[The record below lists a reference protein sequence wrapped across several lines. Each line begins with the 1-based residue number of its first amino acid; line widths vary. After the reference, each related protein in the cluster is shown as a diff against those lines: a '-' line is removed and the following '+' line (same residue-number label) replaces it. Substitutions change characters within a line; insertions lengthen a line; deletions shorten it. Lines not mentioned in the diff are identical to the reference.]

1 MNYTQ
6 NEKLLQVGE
15 ENLIIG
21 IDVGSKK
28 HYARAFDWRGIEY
41 SKKAFAFSNDVEGFA
56 GFLEWISAIQKRNG
70 KETVIP
76 GMEPTGHY
84 WFDLALFLRDNG
96 MNPVLVNPLHVK
108 RSKEL
113 DDYLPSK
120 NDIKDPKTIAK
131 LVIEGRYAF
140 PYLPEGIY
148 AEIRNASNMRFQ
160 VESELTRNKN
170 RIQRWFAIYFPEYTE
185 VYGSFDAISSMM
197 ILRQA
202 ALPCDIISLGVE
214 KINQI
219 WREAKLRAVGKKRAQ
234 TLVEAAK
241 RSIGHTEGLET
252 ARMEMSLLLKDY
264 DRLQTRLKQITELL
278 EKLVRQVPYAEKL
291 LLIKGI
297 GMKTVS
303 GFIAEVGDVNRFT
316 DAKQIQKL
324 AGQAIVGNSSGKH
337 NGKSRI
343 SKRGRK
349 RLRYLL
355 FEAALS
361 VTATNPEFREIHR
374 YYTSRETNPL
384 KKKQSLTVLSNKLIR
399 VFFTILKHG
408 TDYDAA
414 KLTSDI
420 RRPEKAPKAA

>member
-56 GFLEWISAIQKRNG
+56 GFLEWISDIQKKNG

-96 MNPVLVNPLHVK
+96 MKPVLVNPLHVK

-113 DDYLPSK
+113 DDHLPSK
-120 NDIKDPKTIAK
+120 NDMKDPKTIAK
-131 LVIEGRYAF
+131 LIIEGRYAF

-160 VESELTRNKN
+160 VEAELTRNKN
-170 RIQRWFAIYFPEYTE
+170 RIQRWFAIYPEYTE
-185 VYGSFDAISSMM
+185 VYGKFDAISSMM

-241 RSIGHTEGLET
+241 RSIGHTEGLDT
-252 ARMEMSLLLKDY
+252 ARMEMSLLLEDY
-264 DRLQTRLKQITELL
+264 DRLQNRLKKITELI

-291 LLIKGI
+291 LQIKGI

-303 GFIAEVGDVNRFT
+303 GFIAEVGDISRFT

-324 AGQAIVGNSSGKH
+324 AGQAIVENSSGKH

-361 VTATNPEFREIHR
+361 LTATNPEFREIHR
-374 YYTSRETNPL
+374 YYTNRETNPL

-399 VFFTILKHG
+399 VFYTILKNG
-408 TDYDAA
+408 TDYDPN

-420 RRPEKAPKAA
+420 RRPEKVPEAA

>member
-41 SKKAFAFSNDVEGFA
+41 SKKAFAFSNDVEGVA
-56 GFLEWISAIQKRNG
+56 GFLEWISAIRKKNG

-96 MNPVLVNPLHVK
+96 MKPVLVNPLHVK

-113 DDYLPSK
+113 DDHLPSK
-120 NDIKDPKTIAK
+120 NDKKDPKTIAK
-131 LVIEGRYAF
+131 LIIEGRYAF

-160 VESELTRNKN
+160 VEAELTRNKN

-185 VYGSFDAISSMM
+185 VYGSFDAISSLM

-202 ALPCDIISLGVE
+202 ALPCDIISLGDE

-241 RSIGHTEGLET
+241 RSIGHTEGLDT
-252 ARMEMSLLLKDY
+252 ARMEMSLLLEDY
-264 DRLQTRLKQITELL
+264 DRLQNRLKQITELL

-291 LLIKGI
+291 LQIKGI

-303 GFIAEVGDVNRFT
+303 GFIAEVGDISRFN

-324 AGQAIVGNSSGKH
+324 AGQAIVENSSGKY

-361 VTATNPEFREIHR
+361 LTATNSEFREIHR

-399 VFFTILKHG
+399 VFYTILKHG
-408 TDYDAA
+408 TDYDPA

-420 RRPEKAPKAA
+420 RRPDKVAA

>member
-41 SKKAFAFSNDVEGFA
+41 SKKAFAFSNDVEWFA
-56 GFLEWISAIQKRNG
+56 GFLEWISAIRKKNG

-96 MNPVLVNPLHVK
+96 MKPVLVNPLHVK

-113 DDYLPSK
+113 DDHLPSK
-120 NDIKDPKTIAK
+120 NDKKDPKTIAK
-131 LVIEGRYAF
+131 LIIEGRYAF

-160 VESELTRNKN
+160 VEAELIRNKN

-185 VYGSFDAISSMM
+185 VYGSFDAISSIM

-202 ALPCDIISLGVE
+202 ALPCDIISLGIE

-241 RSIGHTEGLET
+241 RSIGHTEGLDT
-252 ARMEMSLLLKDY
+252 ARMEMSLLLEDY
-264 DRLQTRLKQITELL
+264 DRLQNRLKQITELL

-291 LLIKGI
+291 LQIKGI

-303 GFIAEVGDVNRFT
+303 GFIAEVGDISRFN

-324 AGQAIVGNSSGKH
+324 AGQAIVENSSGKH

-361 VTATNPEFREIHR
+361 LTATNPEFREIHR

-399 VFFTILKHG
+399 VFYTILKHG
-408 TDYDAA
+408 TDYDPN

-420 RRPEKAPKAA
+420 RHPEKVSEAA

>member
-56 GFLEWISAIQKRNG
+56 GFLEWISAIRKKNG

-96 MNPVLVNPLHVK
+96 MKPVLVNPLHVK

-113 DDYLPSK
+113 DDHLPSK
-120 NDIKDPKTIAK
+120 NDKKDPKTIAK
-131 LVIEGRYAF
+131 LIIEGRYAF

-160 VESELTRNKN
+160 VEAELTRNKN

-185 VYGSFDAISSMM
+185 VYGSFDAISSIM

-202 ALPCDIISLGVE
+202 ALPCDIIDLGVE

-241 RSIGHTEGLET
+241 RSIGHTEGLDT
-252 ARMEMSLLLKDY
+252 ARMEMSLLLEDY
-264 DRLQTRLKQITELL
+264 DRLQNRLKQITEVL

-291 LLIKGI
+291 LQIKGI

-303 GFIAEVGDVNRFT
+303 GFIAEVGDISRFN

-324 AGQAIVGNSSGKH
+324 AGQAIVENSSGKH

-361 VTATNPEFREIHR
+361 LTATNPEFREIHR

-384 KKKQSLTVLSNKLIR
+384 KKKQSLMVLSNKLIR
-399 VFFTILKHG
+399 VFYTILKHG
-408 TDYDAA
+408 TDYDPA

-420 RRPEKAPKAA
+420 RRPEKVSEAA

>member
-56 GFLEWISAIQKRNG
+56 GFLEWISAIRKKNG

-96 MNPVLVNPLHVK
+96 MKPVLVNPLHVK

-113 DDYLPSK
+113 DDHLPSK
-120 NDIKDPKTIAK
+120 NDKKDPKTIAK
-131 LVIEGRYAF
+131 LIIEGRYAF

-160 VESELTRNKN
+160 VEAELTRNKN

-185 VYGSFDAISSMM
+185 VYGSFDAISSIM

-202 ALPCDIISLGVE
+202 ALPCDIISLGIE

-241 RSIGHTEGLET
+241 RSIGHTEGLDT
-252 ARMEMSLLLKDY
+252 ARMEMSLLLEDY
-264 DRLQTRLKQITELL
+264 DRLQNQLKQITELL

-291 LLIKGI
+291 LQIKGI

-303 GFIAEVGDVNRFT
+303 GFIAEVGDISRFN

-324 AGQAIVGNSSGKH
+324 AGQAIVENSSGKH

-361 VTATNPEFREIHR
+361 LTATNPEFREIHR

-399 VFFTILKHG
+399 VFYTILKHG
-408 TDYDAA
+408 TDYDPN

-420 RRPEKAPKAA
+420 RHPEKVSEAA

>member
-56 GFLEWISAIQKRNG
+56 GFLEWISAIRKKNG

-96 MNPVLVNPLHVK
+96 MKPVLVNPLHVK

-113 DDYLPSK
+113 DDHLPSK
-120 NDIKDPKTIAK
+120 NDKKDPKTIAK
-131 LVIEGRYAF
+131 LIIEGRYAF

-160 VESELTRNKN
+160 VEAELTRNKN

-185 VYGSFDAISSMM
+185 VYGSFDAISSLM

-202 ALPCDIISLGVE
+202 ALPCDIISLGDE

-241 RSIGHTEGLET
+241 RSIGHTEGLDT
-252 ARMEMSLLLKDY
+252 ARMEMSLLLEDY
-264 DRLQTRLKQITELL
+264 DRLQNRLKQITELL

-291 LLIKGI
+291 LQIKGI

-303 GFIAEVGDVNRFT
+303 GFIAEVGDISRFN

-324 AGQAIVGNSSGKH
+324 AGQAIVENSSGKH

-361 VTATNPEFREIHR
+361 LTATNSEFREIHR

-399 VFFTILKHG
+399 VFYTILKHG
-408 TDYDAA
+408 TDYDPA

-420 RRPEKAPKAA
+420 RRLEKVAA

>member
-56 GFLEWISAIQKRNG
+56 GFLEWISAIRKKNG

-84 WFDLALFLRDNG
+84 WFDLALFLRNNG
-96 MNPVLVNPLHVK
+96 MKPVLVNPLHVK

-113 DDYLPSK
+113 DDHLPSK
-120 NDIKDPKTIAK
+120 NDKKDPKTIAK
-131 LVIEGRYAF
+131 LIIEGRYAF

-160 VESELTRNKN
+160 VEAELTRNKN

-185 VYGSFDAISSMM
+185 VYGSFDAISSLM

-202 ALPCDIISLGVE
+202 ALPCDIISLGDE

-241 RSIGHTEGLET
+241 RSIGHTEGLDT
-252 ARMEMSLLLKDY
+252 ARMEMSLLLEDY
-264 DRLQTRLKQITELL
+264 DRLQNRLKQITELL

-291 LLIKGI
+291 LQIKGI

-303 GFIAEVGDVNRFT
+303 GFIAEVGDISRFN
-316 DAKQIQKL
+316 DAQQIQKL
-324 AGQAIVGNSSGKH
+324 AGQAIVENSSGKY

-361 VTATNPEFREIHR
+361 LTATNSEFREIHR

-399 VFFTILKHG
+399 VFYTILKHG
-408 TDYDAA
+408 TDYDPA

-420 RRPEKAPKAA
+420 RRPEKVAA

>member
-56 GFLEWISAIQKRNG
+56 GFLEWISAIRKKNG

-96 MNPVLVNPLHVK
+96 MKPVLVNPLHVK

-113 DDYLPSK
+113 DDHLPSK
-120 NDIKDPKTIAK
+120 NDKKDPKTIAK
-131 LVIEGRYAF
+131 LIIEGRYAF

-160 VESELTRNKN
+160 VEAELTRNKN

-185 VYGSFDAISSMM
+185 VYGSFDAISSLM

-202 ALPCDIISLGVE
+202 ALPCDIISLGDE

-241 RSIGHTEGLET
+241 RSIGHTEGLDT
-252 ARMEMSLLLKDY
+252 ARMEMSLLLEDY
-264 DRLQTRLKQITELL
+264 DRLQNRLKQITELL

-291 LLIKGI
+291 LQIKGI

-303 GFIAEVGDVNRFT
+303 GFIAEVGDISRFT

-324 AGQAIVGNSSGKH
+324 AGQAIVENSSGKH

-361 VTATNPEFREIHR
+361 LTATNSEFREIHR

-399 VFFTILKHG
+399 VFYTILKHG
-408 TDYDAA
+408 TDYDPA

-420 RRPEKAPKAA
+420 RRLEKVAA

>member
-56 GFLEWISAIQKRNG
+56 GFLEWISAIRKKNG

-84 WFDLALFLRDNG
+84 WFDLALFLRNNG
-96 MNPVLVNPLHVK
+96 MKPVLVNPLHVK

-113 DDYLPSK
+113 DDHLPSK
-120 NDIKDPKTIAK
+120 NDKKDPKTIAK
-131 LVIEGRYAF
+131 LIIEGRYAF

-160 VESELTRNKN
+160 VEAELTRNKN

-185 VYGSFDAISSMM
+185 VYGSFDAISSLM

-202 ALPCDIISLGVE
+202 ALPCDIISLGDE

-241 RSIGHTEGLET
+241 RSIGHTEGLDT
-252 ARMEMSLLLKDY
+252 ARMEMSLLLEDY
-264 DRLQTRLKQITELL
+264 DRLQNRLKQITELL

-291 LLIKGI
+291 LQIKGI

-303 GFIAEVGDVNRFT
+303 GFIAEVGDISRFN

-324 AGQAIVGNSSGKH
+324 AGQAIVENSSGKY

-361 VTATNPEFREIHR
+361 LTATNSEFREIHR

-399 VFFTILKHG
+399 VFYTILKHG
-408 TDYDAA
+408 TDYDPA

-420 RRPEKAPKAA
+420 RRPEKVAA

>member
-41 SKKAFAFSNDVEGFA
+41 SKKAFAFSNDVDGFA
-56 GFLEWISAIQKRNG
+56 GFLEWISAIQKKTG

-96 MNPVLVNPLHVK
+96 MKPVLVNPLHVK

-113 DDYLPSK
+113 DDHLPSK
-120 NDIKDPKTIAK
+120 NDMKDPKTIAK
-131 LVIEGRYAF
+131 LIIEGRYAF

-160 VESELTRNKN
+160 VEAELTRNKN

-197 ILRQA
+197 ILKQA

-241 RSIGHTEGLET
+241 RSIGHTEGLNT
-252 ARMEMSLLLKDY
+252 ARMEMSLLLEDY
-264 DRLQTRLKQITELL
+264 DRLQNRLKQITELL

-291 LLIKGI
+291 LQIKGI

-303 GFIAEVGDVNRFT
+303 GFIAEVGDISRFT

-324 AGQAIVGNSSGKH
+324 AGQAIVENSSGKH

-361 VTATNPEFREIHR
+361 LTATNLEFREIHR

-399 VFFTILKHG
+399 VFYTILKHG
-408 TDYDAA
+408 TDYDPA

-420 RRPEKAPKAA
+420 RRPEKEFEAA

>member
-56 GFLEWISAIQKRNG
+56 GFLEWISAIRKKNG

-96 MNPVLVNPLHVK
+96 MKPVLVNPLHVK

-113 DDYLPSK
+113 DDHLPSK
-120 NDIKDPKTIAK
+120 NDMKDPKTIAK
-131 LVIEGRYAF
+131 LIIEGRYAF

-160 VESELTRNKN
+160 VEAELTRNKN

-185 VYGSFDAISSMM
+185 VYGSFDAISSIM

-202 ALPCDIISLGVE
+202 ALPCDIISLGIE

-241 RSIGHTEGLET
+241 RSIGHTEGLDT
-252 ARMEMSLLLKDY
+252 ARMEMSLLLEDY
-264 DRLQTRLKQITELL
+264 DRLQNRLKQITEVL

-291 LLIKGI
+291 LQIKGI

-303 GFIAEVGDVNRFT
+303 GFIAEVGDISRFN

-324 AGQAIVGNSSGKH
+324 AGQAIVENSSGKH

-361 VTATNPEFREIHR
+361 LTATNPEFREIHR
-374 YYTSRETNPL
+374 YYTSREANPL

-399 VFFTILKHG
+399 VFYTILKHG
-408 TDYDAA
+408 TDYDPA

-420 RRPEKAPKAA
+420 RRPEKVSEAA

>member
-41 SKKAFAFSNDVEGFA
+41 SKKAFAFANDVEGFA
-56 GFLEWISAIQKRNG
+56 GFLEWISAIRKKNG

-96 MNPVLVNPLHVK
+96 MKPVLVNPLHVK

-113 DDYLPSK
+113 DDHLPSK
-120 NDIKDPKTIAK
+120 NDKKDPKTIAK
-131 LVIEGRYAF
+131 LIIEGRYAF

-160 VESELTRNKN
+160 VEAELTRNKN

-185 VYGSFDAISSMM
+185 VYGSFDAISSIM

-202 ALPCDIISLGVE
+202 ALPCDIISLGIE

-241 RSIGHTEGLET
+241 RSIGHTEGLDT
-252 ARMEMSLLLKDY
+252 ARMEMSLLLEDY
-264 DRLQTRLKQITELL
+264 DRLQNRLKQITELL

-291 LLIKGI
+291 LQIKGI

-303 GFIAEVGDVNRFT
+303 GFIAEVGDISRFN

-324 AGQAIVGNSSGKH
+324 AGQAIVENSSGKH

-361 VTATNPEFREIHR
+361 LTATNPEFREIHR

-399 VFFTILKHG
+399 VFYTILKHG
-408 TDYDAA
+408 TDYDPN

-420 RRPEKAPKAA
+420 RHPEKVSEAA

>member
-6 NEKLLQVGE
+6 NEKLLQVSE

-56 GFLEWISAIQKRNG
+56 GFLEWISAIRKKNG

-96 MNPVLVNPLHVK
+96 MKPVLVNPLHVK

-113 DDYLPSK
+113 DDHLPSK
-120 NDIKDPKTIAK
+120 NDMKDPKTIAK
-131 LVIEGRYAF
+131 LIIEGRYAF

-160 VESELTRNKN
+160 VEAELTRNKN

-185 VYGSFDAISSMM
+185 VYGSFDAISSIM

-202 ALPCDIISLGVE
+202 ALPCDIISLGIE

-241 RSIGHTEGLET
+241 RSIGHTEGLDT
-252 ARMEMSLLLKDY
+252 ARMEMSLLLEDY
-264 DRLQTRLKQITELL
+264 DRLQNRLKQITEVL

-291 LLIKGI
+291 LQIKGI

-303 GFIAEVGDVNRFT
+303 GFIAEVGDINRFN

-324 AGQAIVGNSSGKH
+324 AGQAIVENSSGKH

-361 VTATNPEFREIHR
+361 LTATNPEFREIHR

-399 VFFTILKHG
+399 VFYTILKHG
-408 TDYDAA
+408 TDYDPA

-420 RRPEKAPKAA
+420 RRPEKVSEAA

>member
-6 NEKLLQVGE
+6 NEKLLQVSE

-56 GFLEWISAIQKRNG
+56 GFLEWISDIQKKNG

-96 MNPVLVNPLHVK
+96 MKPVLVNPLHVK

-113 DDYLPSK
+113 DDHLPSK
-120 NDIKDPKTIAK
+120 NDMKDPKTIAK
-131 LVIEGRYAF
+131 LIIEGRYAF

-160 VESELTRNKN
+160 VEAELTRNKN

-185 VYGSFDAISSMM
+185 VYGKFDAISSMM

-234 TLVEAAK
+234 TLVGAAK
-241 RSIGHTEGLET
+241 CSIGHTEGLDT
-252 ARMEMSLLLKDY
+252 ARMEMSLLLEDY
-264 DRLQTRLKQITELL
+264 DRLQNRLKKITELI

-291 LLIKGI
+291 LQIKGI

-303 GFIAEVGDVNRFT
+303 GFIAEVGDISRFT

-324 AGQAIVGNSSGKH
+324 AGQAIVENSSGKH

-361 VTATNPEFREIHR
+361 LTATNPEFREIHR
-374 YYTSRETNPL
+374 YYTNRETNPL

-399 VFFTILKHG
+399 VFYTILKNG
-408 TDYDAA
+408 TDYDPN

-420 RRPEKAPKAA
+420 RRPEKVPEAA

>member
-56 GFLEWISAIQKRNG
+56 GFLEWISAIRKKNG

-96 MNPVLVNPLHVK
+96 MKPVLVNPLHVK

-113 DDYLPSK
+113 DDHLPSK
-120 NDIKDPKTIAK
+120 NDKKDPKTIAK
-131 LVIEGRYAF
+131 LIIEGRYAF

-160 VESELTRNKN
+160 VEAELTRNKN

-185 VYGSFDAISSMM
+185 VYGSFDAISSIM

-202 ALPCDIISLGVE
+202 ALPCDIISLGIE

-241 RSIGHTEGLET
+241 RSIGHTEGLDT
-252 ARMEMSLLLKDY
+252 ARMEMSLLLEDY
-264 DRLQTRLKQITELL
+264 DRLQNRLKQITELL

-291 LLIKGI
+291 LQIKGI

-303 GFIAEVGDVNRFT
+303 GLIAEVGDISRFN

-324 AGQAIVGNSSGKH
+324 AGQAIVENSSGKH

-361 VTATNPEFREIHR
+361 LTATNPEFREIHR

-399 VFFTILKHG
+399 VFYTILKHG
-408 TDYDAA
+408 TDYDPN

-420 RRPEKAPKAA
+420 RHPEKVSEAA

>member
-56 GFLEWISAIQKRNG
+56 GFLEWISAIRKKNG

-96 MNPVLVNPLHVK
+96 MKPVLVNPLHVK

-113 DDYLPSK
+113 DDHLPSK
-120 NDIKDPKTIAK
+120 NDKKDPKTIAK
-131 LVIEGRYAF
+131 LIIEGRYAF

-160 VESELTRNKN
+160 VEAELTRNKN

-185 VYGSFDAISSMM
+185 VYGSFDAISSLM

-202 ALPCDIISLGVE
+202 ALPCDIISLGDE

-241 RSIGHTEGLET
+241 RSIGHTEGLDT
-252 ARMEMSLLLKDY
+252 ARMEMSLLLEDY
-264 DRLQTRLKQITELL
+264 DRLQNRLKQITEVL

-291 LLIKGI
+291 LQIKGI

-303 GFIAEVGDVNRFT
+303 GFIAEVGDISRFN

-324 AGQAIVGNSSGKH
+324 AGQAIVENSSGKH

-361 VTATNPEFREIHR
+361 LTATNPEFREIHR

-399 VFFTILKHG
+399 VFYTILKHG
-408 TDYDAA
+408 TDYDPA

-420 RRPEKAPKAA
+420 RRPEKVSEAA

>member
-1 MNYTQ
+1 
-6 NEKLLQVGE
+6 
-15 ENLIIG
+15 
-21 IDVGSKK
+21 
-28 HYARAFDWRGIEY
+28 
-41 SKKAFAFSNDVEGFA
+41 
-56 GFLEWISAIQKRNG
+56 
-70 KETVIP
+70 
-76 GMEPTGHY
+76 
-84 WFDLALFLRDNG
+84 
-96 MNPVLVNPLHVK
+96 
-108 RSKEL
+108 
-113 DDYLPSK
+113 
-120 NDIKDPKTIAK
+120 
-131 LVIEGRYAF
+131 
-140 PYLPEGIY
+140 
-148 AEIRNASNMRFQ
+148 
-160 VESELTRNKN
+160 
-170 RIQRWFAIYFPEYTE
+170 
-185 VYGSFDAISSMM
+185 MM

-241 RSIGHTEGLET
+241 RSIGHTEGLDT
-252 ARMEMSLLLKDY
+252 ARMEMSLLLEDY
-264 DRLQTRLKQITELL
+264 DRLQNRLKKITELI

-291 LLIKGI
+291 LQIKGI

-303 GFIAEVGDVNRFT
+303 GFIAEVGDISRFT

-324 AGQAIVGNSSGKH
+324 AGQAIVENSSGKH

-361 VTATNPEFREIHR
+361 LTATNPEFREIHR
-374 YYTSRETNPL
+374 YYTNRETNPL

-399 VFFTILKHG
+399 VFYTILKNG
-408 TDYDAA
+408 TDYDPN

-420 RRPEKAPKAA
+420 RRPEKVPEAA

>member
-28 HYARAFDWRGIEY
+28 HFARAFDWRGIEY
-41 SKKAFAFSNDVEGFA
+41 SKKAFAFSNDIEGFA
-56 GFLEWISAIQKRNG
+56 GFLEWISDIQKKNG

-96 MNPVLVNPLHVK
+96 MKPVLVNPLHVK

-113 DDYLPSK
+113 DDHLPSK
-120 NDIKDPKTIAK
+120 NDMKDPKTIAK
-131 LVIEGRYAF
+131 LIIEGRYAF

-148 AEIRNASNMRFQ
+148 AESRNASNMRFQ
-160 VESELTRNKN
+160 IETELTRNKN

-185 VYGSFDAISSMM
+185 VYGSFEAISSMM

-234 TLVEAAK
+234 TLLEAAQ
-241 RSIGHTEGLET
+241 RSIGHTEGLDT
-252 ARMEMSLLLKDY
+252 ARLEISLLLEDY
-264 DRLQTRLKQITELL
+264 DKLQGRLKQITELI
-278 EKLVRQVPYAEKL
+278 EKLVSKVPYAEKL
-291 LLIKGI
+291 LQIKGI

-303 GFIAEVGDVNRFT
+303 GFIAEVGDISRFT
-316 DAKQIQKL
+316 DAKQIRKL
-324 AGQAIVGNSSGKH
+324 AGQAVVENSSGKH

-361 VTATNPEFREIHR
+361 LTATNPEFREIHK

-384 KKKQSLTVLSNKLIR
+384 KKKQSLMALANKLIR
-399 VFFTILKHG
+399 VFYTILKHG
-408 TDYDAA
+408 TDYDPN
-414 KLTSDI
+414 KLTNDI
-420 RRPEKAPKAA
+420 RHPEKLSEAA

>member
-56 GFLEWISAIQKRNG
+56 VFLEWMLDIQKKNG

-96 MNPVLVNPLHVK
+96 MKPVLVNPLHVK

-113 DDYLPSK
+113 DDHLPSK
-120 NDIKDPKTIAK
+120 NDMKDPKTIAK
-131 LVIEGRYAF
+131 LIIEGRYAF

-160 VESELTRNKN
+160 VEAELTRNKN

-185 VYGSFDAISSMM
+185 VYGSFDAISSIM

-202 ALPCDIISLGVE
+202 ALPCDIISLGIE

-241 RSIGHTEGLET
+241 RSIGHTEGLDT
-252 ARMEMSLLLKDY
+252 ARMEMSLLLEDY
-264 DRLQTRLKQITELL
+264 DRLQNRLKQITELL
-278 EKLVRQVPYAEKL
+278 ETLVRQVSYAEKL
-291 LLIKGI
+291 LQIKGI

-303 GFIAEVGDVNRFT
+303 GFIAEVGDISRFN

-324 AGQAIVGNSSGKH
+324 AGQAIVENSSGKH

-361 VTATNPEFREIHR
+361 LTATNPEFREIHR

-399 VFFTILKHG
+399 VFYTILKHG
-408 TDYDAA
+408 TDYDPA

-420 RRPEKAPKAA
+420 RRPEKVSEAA

>member
-56 GFLEWISAIQKRNG
+56 GFLEWISAIRKKNG

-96 MNPVLVNPLHVK
+96 MKPVLVNPLHVK

-113 DDYLPSK
+113 DDHLPSK
-120 NDIKDPKTIAK
+120 NDKKDPKTIAK
-131 LVIEGRYAF
+131 LIIEGRYAF

-160 VESELTRNKN
+160 VEAELTRNKN

-185 VYGSFDAISSMM
+185 VYGSFDAISSIM

-202 ALPCDIISLGVE
+202 ALPCDIISLGIE

-241 RSIGHTEGLET
+241 RSIGHTEGLDT
-252 ARMEMSLLLKDY
+252 ARMEMSLLLEDY
-264 DRLQTRLKQITELL
+264 DRLQNRLKQITELL

-291 LLIKGI
+291 LQIKGI

-303 GFIAEVGDVNRFT
+303 GFIAEVGDISRFN

-324 AGQAIVGNSSGKH
+324 AGQAIVENSSGKH

-361 VTATNPEFREIHR
+361 LTATNPEFREIHR

-399 VFFTILKHG
+399 VFYTILKHG
-408 TDYDAA
+408 TDYDPN

-420 RRPEKAPKAA
+420 RHPEKVSEAA

>member
-6 NEKLLQVGE
+6 NEKLLQVSE

-41 SKKAFAFSNDVEGFA
+41 SKKAYAFSNDVEGFA
-56 GFLEWISAIQKRNG
+56 GFLEWISAIQKKNG
-70 KETVIP
+70 KGTVIP

-96 MNPVLVNPLHVK
+96 MKSVLVNPLHVK

-113 DDYLPSK
+113 DDHLPSK
-120 NDIKDPKTIAK
+120 NDKKDPKTIAK
-131 LVIEGRYAF
+131 LIIEGRYAF

-160 VESELTRNKN
+160 VEAELTRNKN

-202 ALPCDIISLGVE
+202 ALPCDIIDLGVE

-219 WREAKLRAVGKKRAQ
+219 WREAKLRAAGKKRAQ

-241 RSIGHTEGLET
+241 RSIGHTEGLDT
-252 ARMEMSLLLKDY
+252 ARMEMSLLLEDY
-264 DRLQTRLKQITELL
+264 DRLQNRLEQITEML

-291 LLIKGI
+291 LQIKGI

-303 GFIAEVGDVNRFT
+303 GFIAEVGDISRFT

-324 AGQAIVGNSSGKH
+324 AGQAIVENSSGKH

-361 VTATNPEFREIHR
+361 LTATNPEFREIHR

-399 VFFTILKHG
+399 VFYTILKNG
-408 TDYDAA
+408 IDYDPN

-420 RRPEKAPKAA
+420 RRPENVSEAA

>member
-56 GFLEWISAIQKRNG
+56 GFLEWISAIRKKNG

-84 WFDLALFLRDNG
+84 WFNLALFLRDNG
-96 MNPVLVNPLHVK
+96 MKPVLVNPLHVK

-113 DDYLPSK
+113 DDHLPSK
-120 NDIKDPKTIAK
+120 NDKKDPKTIAK
-131 LVIEGRYAF
+131 LIIEGRYAF

-160 VESELTRNKN
+160 VEAELTRNKN

-185 VYGSFDAISSMM
+185 VYGSFDAISSLM
-197 ILRQA
+197 IFRQA
-202 ALPCDIISLGVE
+202 ALPCDIISLGDE

-241 RSIGHTEGLET
+241 RSIGHTEGLDT
-252 ARMEMSLLLKDY
+252 ARMEMSLLLEDY
-264 DRLQTRLKQITELL
+264 DRLQNRLKQITELL

-291 LLIKGI
+291 LQIKGI

-303 GFIAEVGDVNRFT
+303 GFIAEVGDISRFN

-324 AGQAIVGNSSGKH
+324 AGQAIVENSSGKH

-361 VTATNPEFREIHR
+361 LTATNSEFREIHR

-399 VFFTILKHG
+399 VFYTILKHG
-408 TDYDAA
+408 TDYDPN

-420 RRPEKAPKAA
+420 RHPEKVAA